1 MLIPELMS
9 GSFWKRWR
17 TFEMIVG
24 FVIWIDWND
33 IHSPGALLSLFV
45 FSRQR

>member
-1 MLIPELMS
+1 MLELIS
-9 GSFWKRWR
+9 GLVWRRWR

-24 FVIWIDWND
+24 SVIWIDWNG